1 MIEDT
6 EMMIILTHLVLD
18 ELEVAGELVLAPAR
32 HVAPHSRPVVEGVAG
47 KGVMV
52 SEMVDM
58 LSRSRVCHL
67 NCSSQAG
74 RQAAPT

>member
-1 MIEDT
+1 M
-6 EMMIILTHLVLD
+6 LD

-47 KGVMV
+47 KGIMV
-52 SEMVDM
+52 SEVVDM
-58 LSRSRVCHL
+58 SRSRVCHL
-67 NCSSQAG
+67 NCSSQVG

>member
-1 MIEDT
+1 M
-6 EMMIILTHLVLD
+6 LD

-32 HVAPHSRPVVEGVAG
+32 HVAPHTRPVVEGVAG
-47 KGVMV
+47 KDIMV
-52 SEMVDM
+52 SEV
-58 LSRSRVCHL
+58 SRMSRTCHL

>member
-1 MIEDT
+1 MSDA
-6 EMMIILTHLVLD
+6 EMMIIQTHLVLD

-32 HVAPHSRPVVEGVAG
+32 HVASHTRPVVEGVAG
-47 KGVMV
+47 KGIMV
-52 SEMVDM
+52 SEVVDM
-58 LSRSRVCHL
+58 LSRVCHL